1 MINLDKYKTI
11 ARNLKS
17 VSEQLKD
24 KKYYTGEIRIDYMAL
39 DASEAIN
46 DLISFIEDEH
56 SKEKTSLNEFC
67 EFMSRK

>member
-1 MINLDKYKTI
+1 MIDIDKYKTI
-11 ARNLKS
+11 ARNLKT
-17 VSEQLKD
+17 VSEQFND
-24 KKYYTGEIRIDYMAL
+24 KKYYTEDIRIDYMAL

-67 EFMSRK
+67 DFMSRK

>member
-1 MINLDKYKTI
+1 MIDIDKYKTI
-11 ARNLKS
+11 ASDLKS
-17 VSEQLKD
+17 VSKHLSGKEHYVGVVKISSL
-24 KKYYTGEIRIDYMAL
+24 AL

-46 DLISFIEDEH
+46 NLISFIEDEY